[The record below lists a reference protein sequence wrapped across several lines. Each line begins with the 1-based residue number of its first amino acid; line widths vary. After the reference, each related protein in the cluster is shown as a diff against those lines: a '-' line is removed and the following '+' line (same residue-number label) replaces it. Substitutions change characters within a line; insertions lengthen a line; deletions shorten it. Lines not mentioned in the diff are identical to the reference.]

1 MSSIGLSF
9 IYILFN
15 AHPFKLGSFVIL
27 LFDPFKKV
35 SFGKFFIDFY
45 NQSKLFNFEADTHI
59 FYSFYIFGNT
69 CIVYMPVDAA
79 TIITN

>member
-9 IYILFN
+9 MYILFN
-15 AHPFKLGSFVIL
+15 THPFKLGSFVIL
-27 LFDPFKKV
+27 LFDPLKKV

-45 NQSKLFNFEADTHI
+45 NQSKLFKFEADNHI
-59 FYSFYIFGNT
+59 FYNFSIFGNT
-69 CIVYMPVDAA
+69 CTVYIPVDAA